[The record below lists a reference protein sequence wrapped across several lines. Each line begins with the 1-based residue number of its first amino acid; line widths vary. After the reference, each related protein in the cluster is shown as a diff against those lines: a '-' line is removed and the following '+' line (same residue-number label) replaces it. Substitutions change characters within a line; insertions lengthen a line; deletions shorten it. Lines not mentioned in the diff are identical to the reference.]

1 MSDNENWVLGIT
13 LGLLGSIAINTGNNI
28 QSLGLKRD
36 QSRQDKVSPSPTKQ
50 SNETVLD
57 EDEHQPKK
65 QSIPWLS
72 PKGVKTAP
80 YDNDD
85 EFSVVTVAKQSP
97 LLSMTWVVGTVIFVT
112 GSLLNFAS
120 YAFAAQSMLASLES
134 VQFVTNLLF
143 GKFMLGAR
151 VTQTML
157 AGTLLTVTG
166 TVMAVQFSSR
176 VTIDLNTEDIKELYK
191 NPAYLIYLVLM
202 AFMLVV
208 LHFVYKKLDE
218 LKHKGKAIKKT
229 DIIMPCV
236 YSVWSALFGTQ
247 SVVQAKVLAELLA
260 VHSSGAENIF
270 TSWFTY
276 VTILLW
282 IMTVLVWLKRLNDA
296 LEKFNPLFIIPL
308 LQCSFIFFAIVSGG
322 IFFKEFNT
330 FDVNQ
335 WVGFWFGIMVMF
347 GGLTLLT
354 PQPVQSEDDQLHRD
368 LVNLILEQ
376 RGSGTGLHYSSGGHS
391 NQSLLEDSTTPR
403 TRIGSM
409 DVSQSKD
416 EEKTDSPFR
425 SPRFSKENM
434 TKVALDVVKDVVNDS
449 AMLLQGAPSTRILS
463 NAMVTATND
472 AEDRKR
478 RRKSLETL
486 LFKIRESPI
495 STVGFS
501 DEITKLINDL
511 SLTEVVETSPPAD
524 RDMKTHLTMT
534 QEKLRS
540 KIESELQ
547 QNITPRES
555 EEEKT
560 VRDLSLRFK
569 EIT

>member
-28 QSLGLKRD
+28 QSLGLKRN
-36 QSRQDKVSPSPTKQ
+36 QSRHDKVSPSPTKQ

-57 EDEHQPKK
+57 KDEHQPKK
-65 QSIPWLS
+65 QSLPWLS

-218 LKHKGKAIKKT
+218 LKHKGKAIKNT

-376 RGSGTGLHYSSGGHS
+376 RGSGTGLHHSS
-391 NQSLLEDSTTPR
+391 LEDSATPR
-403 TRIGSM
+403 TRTGSM

-416 EEKTDSPFR
+416 KAKTESPFR

-524 RDMKTHLTMT
+524 RDMKTHLSMT

-560 VRDLSLRFK
+560 VRDLSLRFN

>member
-1 MSDNENWVLGIT
+1 MSSNGNENWVLGVT

-28 QSLGLKRD
+28 QSLGLK
-36 QSRQDKVSPSPTKQ
+36 QSQALEREPSTQ
-50 SNETVLD
+50 TTSS
-57 EDEHQPKK
+57 EDATSSRRK

-72 PKGVKTAP
+72 PKATKTAP

-97 LLSMTWVVGTVIFVT
+97 LVSMTWLAGTIIFVS

-143 GKFMLGAR
+143 GKFMLGAH

-166 TVMAVQFSSR
+166 TVMAVQFSSKE
-176 VTIDLNTEDIKELYK
+176 TLDLDTDDIKKLYV
-191 NPAYLIYLVLM
+191 NPAYLCYFILM
-202 AFMLVV
+202 IFMLVA
-208 LHFVYKKLDE
+208 LHFVYQKLEE
-218 LKHKGKAIKKT
+218 LKRKEKPIRRS
-229 DIIMPCV
+229 DVIMPCI

-260 VHSSGAENIF
+260 VHSSGSENIF

-276 VTILLW
+276 ATILFW

-322 IFFKEFNT
+322 IFFKEFNA
-330 FDVNQ
+330 FDANQ
-335 WVGFWFGIMVMF
+335 WVGFWFGIVVMF
-347 GGLTLLT
+347 GGLVLLT
-354 PQPVQSEDDQLHRD
+354 PQPVDSKDDQLHRD
-368 LVNLILEQ
+368 LMNLILEH
-376 RGSGTGLHYSSGGHS
+376 RGSGTVNNLS
-391 NQSLLEDSTTPR
+391 NGPSNHESITPR
-403 TRIGSM
+403 IRTSSIDGSLGN
-409 DVSQSKD
+409 DKAKVESNSSA
-416 EEKTDSPFR
+416 EKSTIR

-434 TKVALDVVKDVVNDS
+434 TKVAFDVVRDVVSES
-449 AMLLQGAPSTRILS
+449 AMLLQGAPSTRVFCE
-463 NAMVTATND
+463 AMVTATAD
-472 AEDRKR
+472 ASDRRR

-486 LFKIRESPI
+486 LMKIRDSPI
-495 STVGFS
+495 TNTGFN
-501 DEITKLINDL
+501 DEIKELIQELN
-511 SLTEVVETSPPAD
+511 LTEVVSVSPPGPGK
-524 RDMKTHLTMT
+524 DMKAHLTMT

-540 KIESELQ
+540 QIVLEIEQS
-547 QNITPRES
+547 ITPRES
-555 EEEKT
+555 ENEPEPI
-560 VRDLSLRFK
+560 RDLNLRFN

>member
-28 QSLGLKRD
+28 QSLGLKRA
-36 QSRQDKVSPSPTKQ
+36 QSRQDKVSPTKK
-50 SNETVLD
+50 SNETFVD
-57 EDEHQPKK
+57 KVENQPKK

-97 LLSMTWVVGTVIFVT
+97 LLSMTWVIGTVIFVT

-176 VTIDLNTEDIKELYK
+176 VTIDLDTEDIKKLYK

-218 LKHKGKAIKKT
+218 LKQKGKAIKKT

-276 VTILLW
+276 ATILLW

-376 RGSGTGLHYSSGGHS
+376 RGSGIGSQNSSGHT
-391 NQSLLEDSTTPR
+391 NQSLQEDSTTPR
-403 TRIGSM
+403 TQTGST
-409 DVSQSKD
+409 DLSQSKD
-416 EEKTDSPFR
+416 KGKTESPFR

-463 NAMVTATND
+463 HAMMTATND

-495 STVGFS
+495 SIAGYS
-501 DEITKLINDL
+501 GEIMELINDL
-511 SLTEVVETSPPAD
+511 SLTEVVEINPPAD
-524 RDMKTHLTMT
+524 RDLKTHLTMT

-540 KIESELQ
+540 TIVSELH
-547 QNITPRES
+547 QNVTPREL
-555 EEEKT
+555 EEEKP
-560 VRDLSLRFK
+560 VRDLSLRFN